1 MKLINIILHSISQS
15 RNMKKIILVLFL
27 SVFTFTTAQN
37 IRFEGTIQDNNKAPL
52 EMANVM
58 AMNQAT
64 KAMDSYAITND
75 KGKFILNLN
84 ANTTY
89 NVKLS
94 YLGMQNKEISIT
106 TQTQN
111 ITQNIT
117 MESGGIDLEGVEIV
131 REMPVSI
138 KGDTIVY
145 NSDSFTNGTER
156 KLEDILKKLPG
167 VEVDADGQV
176 KVEGKAV
183 TKLMVEGKDF
193 FDGDTKLGV
202 KNIPADAIDKV
213 QVLRNYNENS
223 ILKGVENNQD
233 NLAMN
238 IKLKEGKK
246 NFWFGDMTAGSGVG
260 HEDSR
265 YAVAPKAFYYSPKYS
280 INIIGNTNNVGQ
292 QAFTIQDYFR
302 FSGGFRNIMGKGGG
316 NFNVGSN
323 SLGINFFQDN
333 RVKEIE
339 SHFGATNFSYNP
351 TKSWSLS
358 GFIIATSTLVDT
370 DTKSTV
376 NFLRPNTEQVA
387 SAEIRQDRGNQKNNL
402 GLFKLSSTYK
412 PSAKFQLDYDILSR
426 LSAQRENNNLD
437 RQVFNYL
444 NNNNTVENILTS
456 KRQDPI
462 NINQNLSFYYTPT
475 DKHIFAFESQ
485 YLYQNEDPLYNANLR
500 LQPFD
505 FIGYIENQNRND
517 ITQSRFIKTNKL
529 DSRLDYY
536 YVFTPKVNLNFT
548 FANSHASQSLNSA
561 IFQRLDDGSINNL
574 TASENNNDVGYRFN
588 DASFGFHIKWLKGKF
603 TFTPGITLHQFN
615 LVNSQ
620 LGVQT
625 KQQISRFLPDFQ
637 MIYQIKKSESLT
649 YNYAFTN
656 NFTNVNN
663 FAEGTIFNS
672 YNNLFSGNRN
682 LENSV
687 VQSHTLNYQK
697 FNMFNFENFGGF
709 INYTRT
715 TEAIKTKASFDGA
728 NQIGSPFN
736 SPFGDE
742 NLSGNFRYGRS
753 FKKYYKANFSINANW
768 SKFYNIQIT
777 PPPSNVENVVTTESF
792 TQNYKF
798 SASTNFKEIPN
809 IELSYAY
816 TVNEYPNDTFYTDSP
831 SVKLDYFFLN
841 SFSFVSE
848 YEFFHYYNKDATVN
862 QEYDFLSAS
871 ITYQKT
877 KSSHMEYK
885 LGATNILNTTTI
897 NDDSFSQFSTR
908 NSQYIVQPRYIIL
921 TLKYNL

>member
-1 MKLINIILHSISQS
+1 
-15 RNMKKIILVLFL
+15 MKKIVYLFL
-27 SVFTFTTAQN
+27 LVSTVSFAQN
-37 IRFEGTIQDNNKAPL
+37 VRFEGTILDNNKAPL
-52 EMANVM
+52 EMANIM
-58 AMNQAT
+58 AMNQGT
-64 KAMDSYAITND
+64 KAMDAYAITNE

-84 ANTTY
+84 ANATY
-89 NVKLS
+89 TIKLS
-94 YLGMQNKEISIT
+94 YLGMQNKEITIT

-156 KLEDILKKLPG
+156 KLEDVLKKLPG

-176 KVEGKAV
+176 KVEGKSV

-246 NFWFGDMTAGSGVG
+246 NFWFGDMTAGIGVG
-260 HEDSR
+260 HEDTR
-265 YAVAPKAFYYSPKYS
+265 YNIAPKAFYYSPKYS
-280 INIIGNTNNVGQ
+280 INIMGNSNNVGE

-316 NFNVGSN
+316 SINVGSN
-323 SLGINFFQDN
+323 SLGINFFQDD

-351 TKSWSLS
+351 SKSWSLS
-358 GFIIATSTLVDT
+358 GFVIATSTLVDT
-370 DTKSTV
+370 DTQSTV
-376 NFLRPNTEQVA
+376 NFLRPNSEEVA
-387 SAEIRQDRGNQKNNL
+387 SAEIRQDLGNQKNNL

-412 PSAKFQLDYDILSR
+412 PSAKFQLDYDILTR
-426 LSAQRENNNLD
+426 LSAQRENNNLN
-437 RQVFNYL
+437 RQVFNFL
-444 NNNNTVENILTS
+444 DNTNSSENILTS
-456 KRQDPI
+456 KKQDPI

-485 YLYQNEDPLYNANLR
+485 YLYQNEDPLYNANLEF
-500 LQPFD
+500 QPFI
-505 FIGYIENQNRND
+505 FGGYNQNQNRND

-536 YVFTPKVNLNFT
+536 YVLTPKVNLNFT
-548 FANSHASQSLNSA
+548 LANSYVYQSLDSSV
-561 IFQRLDDGSINNL
+561 FQRLDNGTINNL
-574 TASENNNDVGYRFN
+574 TDTENTNDVGYRFN
-588 DASFGFHIKWLKGKF
+588 DSSLGFHLKWLTGKF
-603 TFTPGITLHQFN
+603 TFTPGVTLHRFN
-615 LVNSQ
+615 LTNSQ
-620 LGVQT
+620 LAINT
-625 KQQISRFLPDFQ
+625 KQELTRFLPDFQ

-649 YNYAFTN
+649 YNYALTN

-663 FAEGTIFNS
+663 FALGTIFNS
-672 YNNLFSGNRN
+672 YNSLFSGNRD

-715 TEAIKTKASFDGA
+715 TEAIKTRALFEGV

-753 FKKYYKANFSINANW
+753 FLKYYKANFSANVNW
-768 SKFYNIQIT
+768 SKFYNIQVN
-777 PPPSNVENVVTTESF
+777 PQNALEEVVDTESF
-792 TQNYKF
+792 TQNYRIG
-798 SASTNFKEIPN
+798 ASTNFKDIPN
-809 IELSYAY
+809 IELSYSYA
-816 TVNEYPNDTFYTDSP
+816 VNQYPNDTFYTDSP
-831 SVKLDYFFLN
+831 SVKLDYFFLK
-841 SFSFVSE
+841 SFSFLSE
-848 YEFFHYYNKDATVN
+848 YEFFHYYNKDKTVD

-871 ITYQKT
+871 LTYQKT
-877 KSSHMEYK
+877 KASHMEYK
-885 LGATNILNTTTI
+885 IAATNILNTTSI

-908 NSQYIVQPRYIIL
+908 NSQYTVQPRYIIFS
-921 TLKYNL
+921 LKYNL

>member
-1 MKLINIILHSISQS
+1 
-15 RNMKKIILVLFL
+15 MKKIFYLFFLVSTISF
-27 SVFTFTTAQN
+27 SQN
-37 IRFEGTIQDNNKAPL
+37 VRFEGTIIDNNRAPL

-58 AMNQAT
+58 AMNQGT
-64 KAMDSYAITND
+64 KAMDAYAITNE

-84 ANTTY
+84 ANATY
-89 NVKLS
+89 TIKLS
-94 YLGMQNKEISIT
+94 YLGMQNKEITVT

-156 KLEDILKKLPG
+156 KLEDVLKKLPG

-176 KVEGKAV
+176 KVEGKSV

-246 NFWFGDMTAGSGVG
+246 NFWFGDITAGIGVG
-260 HEDSR
+260 HEDTR
-265 YAVAPKAFYYSPKYS
+265 YNIAPKAFYYSPKYS
-280 INIIGNTNNVGQ
+280 INIMGNSNNVGE

-316 NFNVGSN
+316 SINVGSN
-323 SLGINFFQDN
+323 SLGINFFQDD

-351 TKSWSLS
+351 SKSWSLS
-358 GFIIATSTLVDT
+358 GFVIATSTLVDT
-370 DTKSTV
+370 DTQSTV
-376 NFLRPNTEQVA
+376 NFLRPNTEEVA
-387 SAEIRQDRGNQKNNL
+387 SAEIRQDLGNQKNNL

-412 PSAKFQLDYDILSR
+412 PSAKFQLDYDILTR
-426 LSAQRENNNLD
+426 LSAQRENNNLN
-437 RQVFNYL
+437 RQVFNYFD
-444 NNNNTVENILTS
+444 NTNSSENILTA
-456 KRQDPI
+456 KKQDPI

-485 YLYQNEDPLYNANLR
+485 YLYQNEDPLYNANLQSR
-500 LQPFD
+500 PFVFD
-505 FIGYIENQNRND
+505 GYNQSQTRND

-536 YVFTPKVNLNFT
+536 YVLTPKVNLNFT
-548 FANSHASQSLNSA
+548 LANSYVYQSLNSSV
-561 IFQRLDDGSINNL
+561 FQRLDDGTINNL
-574 TASENNNDVGYRFN
+574 TASENTNDVGYRFN
-588 DASFGFHIKWLKGKF
+588 DSSLGFHLKWLTGKF
-603 TFTPGITLHQFN
+603 TFTPGVTLHRFN
-615 LVNSQ
+615 LTNSQ
-620 LGVQT
+620 LAINT
-625 KQQISRFLPDFQ
+625 KQELTRFLPDFQ

-649 YNYAFTN
+649 YNYALTN

-663 FAEGTIFNS
+663 FALGAIFNS
-672 YNNLFSGNRN
+672 YNSLFSGNRN

-715 TEAIKTKASFDGA
+715 TEAVKTRALFQGV

-753 FKKYYKANFSINANW
+753 FLKYYKANFSANVNW
-768 SKFYNIQIT
+768 SKFYNIQLNSQN
-777 PPPSNVENVVTTESF
+777 PQNVQEEVVDTESF
-792 TQNYKF
+792 TQNYRIG
-798 SASTNFKEIPN
+798 ASTNFKDIPN
-809 IELSYAY
+809 IELSYSY
-816 TVNEYPNDTFYTDSP
+816 TVNQYPNDTFYTDSP
-831 SVKLDYFFLN
+831 SVKLDYFFLK

-848 YEFFHYYNKDATVN
+848 YEFFHYYNNDKTVD

-871 ITYQKT
+871 LTYQKT
-877 KSSHMEYK
+877 KASHMEYK
-885 LGATNILNTTTI
+885 IAATNILNTTSI

-908 NSQYIVQPRYIIL
+908 NSQYTVQPRYIIFS
-921 TLKYNL
+921 LKYNL

>member
-1 MKLINIILHSISQS
+1 MKNSILALF
-15 RNMKKIILVLFL
+15 LVL
-27 SVFTFTTAQN
+27 SAISYSQN
-37 IRFEGTIQDNNKAPL
+37 IRFEGIIQDNNKAPL

-58 AMNQAT
+58 AMNQGT
-64 KAMDSYAITND
+64 KAMDAYAITNE

-84 ANTTY
+84 ANATY
-89 NVKLS
+89 IIKLS
-94 YLGMQNKEISIT
+94 YLGMQSKEISIT

-111 ITQNIT
+111 ITQSIT

-167 VEVDADGQV
+167 VEVDAEGQI

-223 ILKGVENNQD
+223 IMKGVENNQD

-246 NFWFGDMTAGSGVG
+246 NFWFGDMTAGIGVG
-260 HEDSR
+260 HDDTR
-265 YAVAPKAFYYSPKYS
+265 YTVAPKAFYYSPKYS
-280 INIIGNTNNVGQ
+280 INIIGNSNNVGQ

-316 NFNVGSN
+316 SINVGSN

-351 TKSWSLS
+351 SKSWSLS
-358 GFIIATSTLVDT
+358 GFVIATSTLVDT
-370 DTKSTV
+370 DTQSTV

-387 SAEIRQDRGNQKNNL
+387 SAEIRQDLGSQKNNL

-412 PSAKFQLDYDILSR
+412 PSAKFQLDYDILTR
-426 LSAQRENNNLD
+426 LSAQRENNDLN
-437 RQVFNYL
+437 RQVFNYID
-444 NNNNTVENILTS
+444 NTNASENILTS
-456 KRQDPI
+456 KKQDPI

-485 YLYQNEDPLYNANLR
+485 YLYQNEDPLYNANLEF
-500 LQPFD
+500 QPFD
-505 FIGYIENQNRND
+505 FVGYNQSQNRND

-536 YVFTPKVNLNFT
+536 YVLTPKVNLNFT
-548 FANSHASQSLNSA
+548 LANSYVYQSLDSS
-561 IFQRLDDGSINNL
+561 IFQRLDNGTINNL
-574 TASENNNDVGYRFN
+574 TASENTNDVGYRFN
-588 DASFGFHIKWLKGKF
+588 DGSLGFHLKWLTGKF
-603 TFTPGITLHQFN
+603 TFTPGVTLHRFN

-620 LGVQT
+620 LATNT
-625 KQQISRFLPDFQ
+625 KQELTRFLPDFQ

-649 YNYAFTN
+649 YNYALTN
-656 NFTNVNN
+656 NFTNINN
-663 FAEGTIFNS
+663 FSAGTIFNS
-672 YNNLFSGNRN
+672 YNSLFSGNRN

-715 TEAIKTKASFDGA
+715 TEAVKTRALFEGV

-736 SPFGDE
+736 SLFGDE

-753 FKKYYKANFSINANW
+753 FLKYYKANFSANVNW
-768 SKFYNIQIT
+768 SKFYNIQVNPQT
-777 PPPSNVENVVTTESF
+777 TVEDIVDTESF
-792 TQNYKF
+792 TQNYRVG
-798 SASTNFKEIPN
+798 ASTNFKDIPN
-809 IELSYAY
+809 IELSYNY
-816 TVNEYPNDTFYTDSP
+816 TVNQYPNDTFYTDSP
-831 SVKLDYFFLN
+831 SVKIDYFFLK

-848 YEFFHYYNKDATVN
+848 YEFFHYYNKDKTVD

-871 ITYQKT
+871 LTYQKT
-877 KSSHMEYK
+877 KASHMEYK
-885 LGATNILNTTTI
+885 IAATNILNTTSI

-908 NSQYIVQPRYIIL
+908 NSQYIVQPRYIIFS
-921 TLKYNL
+921 LKYNL

>member
-1 MKLINIILHSISQS
+1 
-15 RNMKKIILVLFL
+15 MKKKILFL
-27 SVFTFTTAQN
+27 FLLVSSVSFAQN
-37 IRFEGTIQDNNKAPL
+37 IRFEGTITDNNKAPL

-58 AMNQAT
+58 AMNQGT
-64 KAMDSYAITND
+64 KAMDAYAITND

-84 ANTTY
+84 TNATY
-89 NVKLS
+89 IIKLS
-94 YLGMQNKEISIT
+94 YLGMQSKEIAVT

-156 KLEDILKKLPG
+156 KLEDVLKKLPG
-167 VEVDADGQV
+167 VEVDAEGQV

-223 ILKGVENNQD
+223 IMKGVENNQD

-246 NFWFGDMTAGSGVG
+246 NFWFGDMTAGIGVG
-260 HEDSR
+260 HEDTR
-265 YAVAPKAFYYSPKYS
+265 YNIAPKAFYYSPKYS
-280 INIIGNTNNVGQ
+280 VNIMGNSNNVGE

-316 NFNVGSN
+316 SINVGSN
-323 SLGINFFQDN
+323 SLGINFFQDD

-351 TKSWSLS
+351 SKSWSFS
-358 GFIIATSTLVDT
+358 GFVIATFTLVDT
-370 DTKSTV
+370 DTQSTV
-376 NFLRPNTEQVA
+376 NFLQPNSEQVA
-387 SAEIRQDRGNQKNNL
+387 SAEIREDLGNQKNNL

-412 PSAKFQLDYDILSR
+412 PSAKFQLDYDILTR
-426 LSAQRENNNLD
+426 LSAQRENNNLN

-444 NNNNTVENILTS
+444 DNTNASENILTS
-456 KRQDPI
+456 KKQDPI

-485 YLYQNEDPLYNANLR
+485 YLYQNEDPLYNANLEF
-500 LQPFD
+500 QPFD
-505 FIGYIENQNRND
+505 FIGYNPDQNRND
-517 ITQSRFIKTNKL
+517 ITQSRFIKTNKF

-536 YVFTPKVNLNFT
+536 YVLTPKVNLNFT
-548 FANSHASQSLNSA
+548 LVNSYVYQSLDSS
-561 IFQRLDDGSINNL
+561 IFQRLDNGTINNL
-574 TASENNNDVGYRFN
+574 TDSKNTNDVGYRFN
-588 DASFGFHIKWLKGKF
+588 DSSLGFHIKWLTGKF
-603 TFTPGITLHQFN
+603 TFTPGVTLHRFN

-620 LGVQT
+620 LATDT
-625 KQQISRFLPDFQ
+625 KQELTRFLPDFQ

-649 YNYAFTN
+649 YNFALTN

-663 FAEGTIFNS
+663 FAVGRIFNS
-672 YNNLFSGNRN
+672 YNSLFFGNRN
-682 LENSV
+682 LQNSV

-697 FNMFNFENFGGF
+697 FNMFNFENYGGF

-715 TEAIKTKASFDGA
+715 TEAVKTRALFDGV
-728 NQIGSPFN
+728 NQEGSPFN

-742 NLSGNFRYGRS
+742 NISGNFRYGRS
-753 FKKYYKANFSINANW
+753 FLKYYKANFSANVNW
-768 SKFYNIQIT
+768 SKFYNIQVNPQTAAEDI
-777 PPPSNVENVVTTESF
+777 VDTESF
-792 TQNYKF
+792 TQNYRLG
-798 SASTNFKEIPN
+798 ASTNFKDIPN
-809 IELSYAY
+809 IELSYNY
-816 TVNEYPNDTFYTDSP
+816 TVNQYPNDTFYTDSP
-831 SVKLDYFFLN
+831 SVKLDYFFLK

-848 YEFFHYYNKDATVN
+848 YEFFHYYNNDNTVD

-871 ITYQKT
+871 LTYQKT
-877 KSSHMEYK
+877 KASHMEYRIS
-885 LGATNILNTTTI
+885 ATNILNTTSI

-908 NSQYIVQPRYIIL
+908 NSQYQVQPRYIIFS
-921 TLKYNL
+921 LKYNL

>member
-1 MKLINIILHSISQS
+1 
-15 RNMKKIILVLFL
+15 MKKIFYLFL
-27 SVFTFTTAQN
+27 LVSTISFAQN
-37 IRFEGTIQDNNKAPL
+37 VRFEGTILDNNKSPL

-58 AMNQAT
+58 AMNQGT
-64 KAMDSYAITND
+64 KAMDAYAITNE

-84 ANTTY
+84 ANATY
-89 NVKLS
+89 TIKLS
-94 YLGMQNKEISIT
+94 YLGMQNKEIIVT

-156 KLEDILKKLPG
+156 KLEDVLKKLPG

-176 KVEGKAV
+176 KVEGKSV

-246 NFWFGDMTAGSGVG
+246 NFWFGDITAGIGVG
-260 HEDSR
+260 HEDTR
-265 YAVAPKAFYYSPKYS
+265 YNIAPKAFYYSPKYS
-280 INIIGNTNNVGQ
+280 INIMGNSNNVGE

-316 NFNVGSN
+316 SINVGSN
-323 SLGINFFQDN
+323 SLGINFFQDD

-339 SHFGATNFSYNP
+339 SNFGATNFSYNP
-351 TKSWSLS
+351 SKSWSLS
-358 GFIIATSTLVDT
+358 GFVIATSTLVDT
-370 DTKSTV
+370 DTQSTV
-376 NFLRPNTEQVA
+376 NFLRPNTEEVA
-387 SAEIRQDRGNQKNNL
+387 SAEIRQDLGNQKNNL

-412 PSAKFQLDYDILSR
+412 PSAKFQLDYDILTR
-426 LSAQRENNNLD
+426 LSAQRENNNLN

-444 NNNNTVENILTS
+444 ENTDSSENILTA
-456 KRQDPI
+456 KKQDPI

-485 YLYQNEDPLYNANLR
+485 YLYQNEDPLYNANLVSR
-500 LQPFD
+500 PFNFD
-505 FIGYIENQNRND
+505 GYIQSQTRND

-536 YVFTPKVNLNFT
+536 YVLTPKVNLNFT
-548 FANSHASQSLNSA
+548 LANSYVYQSLNSSV
-561 IFQRLDDGSINNL
+561 FQRLDDGTINNL
-574 TASENNNDVGYRFN
+574 TASQNTNDVGYRFN
-588 DASFGFHIKWLKGKF
+588 DSSLGFHIKWLSGKF
-603 TFTPGITLHQFN
+603 TFTPGVTLHRFN
-615 LVNSQ
+615 LTNSQ
-620 LGVQT
+620 LAINT
-625 KQQISRFLPDFQ
+625 KQELTRFLPDFQ

-649 YNYAFTN
+649 YNYALTN

-663 FAEGTIFNS
+663 FALGAIFNS
-672 YNNLFSGNRN
+672 YNSLFSGNRN

-715 TEAIKTKASFDGA
+715 TEAVKTRALFQGV

-753 FKKYYKANFSINANW
+753 FLKYYKANFSANVNW
-768 SKFYNIQIT
+768 SKFYNIQLNSQN
-777 PPPSNVENVVTTESF
+777 PQNVQEEVVDTESF
-792 TQNYKF
+792 TQNYRIG
-798 SASTNFKEIPN
+798 ASTNFKDIPN
-809 IELSYAY
+809 IELSYSY
-816 TVNEYPNDTFYTDSP
+816 TVNQYPNDTFYTDSP
-831 SVKLDYFFLN
+831 SVKLDYFFLK

-848 YEFFHYYNKDATVN
+848 YEFFHYYNNDKTVD

-871 ITYQKT
+871 LTYQKT
-877 KSSHMEYK
+877 KTSHMEYK
-885 LGATNILNTTTI
+885 IAATNILNTTSI

-908 NSQYIVQPRYIIL
+908 NSQYTVQPRYIIFS
-921 TLKYNL
+921 LKYNL

>member
-1 MKLINIILHSISQS
+1 
-15 RNMKKIILVLFL
+15 MKKIVFLFL
-27 SVFTFTTAQN
+27 LVSTVSFAQN
-37 IRFEGTIQDNNKAPL
+37 VRFEGTILDNNKAPL
-52 EMANVM
+52 EMANIM
-58 AMNQAT
+58 AMNQGT
-64 KAMDSYAITND
+64 KAMDAYAITNE

-84 ANTTY
+84 ANATY
-89 NVKLS
+89 TIKLS
-94 YLGMQNKEISIT
+94 YLGMQNKEIIVT

-156 KLEDILKKLPG
+156 KLEDVLKKLPG

-176 KVEGKAV
+176 KVEGKSV

-246 NFWFGDMTAGSGVG
+246 NFWFGDVTAGIGVG
-260 HEDSR
+260 HEDTR
-265 YAVAPKAFYYSPKYS
+265 YNIAPKAFYYSPKYS
-280 INIIGNTNNVGQ
+280 INIMGNSNNVGE

-316 NFNVGSN
+316 SINVGSN
-323 SLGINFFQDN
+323 SLGINFFQDD

-351 TKSWSLS
+351 SKSWSLS
-358 GFIIATSTLVDT
+358 GFVIATSTLVDT
-370 DTKSTV
+370 DTQSTV
-376 NFLRPNTEQVA
+376 NFLRPNTEEVA
-387 SAEIRQDRGNQKNNL
+387 SAEIRQDLGNQKNNL
-402 GLFKLSSTYK
+402 GLFKLSTTYK
-412 PSAKFQLDYDILSR
+412 PSAKFQLDYDILTR
-426 LSAQRENNNLD
+426 LSAQRENNNLN

-444 NNNNTVENILTS
+444 DNTNSSENILTS
-456 KRQDPI
+456 KKQDPI

-485 YLYQNEDPLYNANLR
+485 YLYQNEDPLYNANLEF
-500 LQPFD
+500 QPFI
-505 FIGYIENQNRND
+505 FGGYNQNQNRND

-536 YVFTPKVNLNFT
+536 YVLTPKVNLNFT
-548 FANSHASQSLNSA
+548 LANSYVYQSLDSSV
-561 IFQRLDDGSINNL
+561 FQRLDNGTINNL
-574 TASENNNDVGYRFN
+574 TDTENTNDVGYRFN
-588 DASFGFHIKWLKGKF
+588 DSSLGFHLKWLTGKF
-603 TFTPGITLHQFN
+603 TFTPGVTLHRFN
-615 LVNSQ
+615 LTNSQ
-620 LGVQT
+620 LAINT
-625 KQQISRFLPDFQ
+625 KQELTRFLPDFQ

-649 YNYAFTN
+649 YNYALTN

-663 FAEGTIFNS
+663 FALGTIFNS
-672 YNNLFSGNRN
+672 YNSLFSGNRN

-709 INYTRT
+709 LNYTRT
-715 TEAIKTKASFDGA
+715 TEAIKTRALFEGV

-753 FKKYYKANFSINANW
+753 FMKYYKANFSANVNW
-768 SKFYNIQIT
+768 SKFYNIQVN
-777 PPPSNVENVVTTESF
+777 PQNALEEVVDTESF
-792 TQNYKF
+792 TQNYRIG
-798 SASTNFKEIPN
+798 ASTNFKDIPN
-809 IELSYAY
+809 IELSYSYA
-816 TVNEYPNDTFYTDSP
+816 VNQYPNDTFYTDSP
-831 SVKLDYFFLN
+831 SVKIDYFFLK
-841 SFSFVSE
+841 SFSFLSE
-848 YEFFHYYNKDATVN
+848 YEFFHYYNKDKTVD

-871 ITYQKT
+871 LTYQKT
-877 KSSHMEYK
+877 KASHMEYK
-885 LGATNILNTTTI
+885 IAATNILNTTSI

-908 NSQYIVQPRYIIL
+908 NSQYTVQPRYIIFS
-921 TLKYNL
+921 LKYNL

>member
-1 MKLINIILHSISQS
+1 
-15 RNMKKIILVLFL
+15 MKKIFYLFL
-27 SVFTFTTAQN
+27 LVSTISFAQN
-37 IRFEGTIQDNNKAPL
+37 VRFEGAILDNNKAPL

-58 AMNQAT
+58 AMNQGT
-64 KAMDSYAITND
+64 KAMDAYAITNE

-84 ANTTY
+84 ANASYTI
-89 NVKLS
+89 KLS
-94 YLGMQNKEISIT
+94 YLGMQNKEITVT

-156 KLEDILKKLPG
+156 KLEDVLKKLPG

-176 KVEGKAV
+176 KVEGKSV

-223 ILKGVENNQD
+223 IMKGVENNQD

-246 NFWFGDMTAGSGVG
+246 NFWFGDITAGIGV
-260 HEDSR
+260 DRDDTR
-265 YAVAPKAFYYSPKYS
+265 YTVAPKAFYYSPKYS
-280 INIIGNTNNVGQ
+280 INIMGNSNNVGQ

-316 NFNVGSN
+316 SINVGSN

-351 TKSWSLS
+351 SKSWSLS
-358 GFIIATSTLVDT
+358 GFVIATSTLVDT
-370 DTKSTV
+370 DTQSTV
-376 NFLRPNTEQVA
+376 NFLRPNTEEVS
-387 SAEIRQDRGNQKNNL
+387 SAEIKQDLGNQKNNL

-412 PSAKFQLDYDILSR
+412 PSAKFQLDYDILTR
-426 LSAQRENNNLD
+426 LSAQRENNNLN

-444 NNNNTVENILTS
+444 DNSNSSENILTA
-456 KRQDPI
+456 KKQDPI

-485 YLYQNEDPLYNANLR
+485 YLYQNEDPLYNANLKSR
-500 LQPFD
+500 PFNFD
-505 FIGYIENQNRND
+505 GYIQNQNRND

-536 YVFTPKVNLNFT
+536 YVLTPKVNLNFT
-548 FANSHASQSLNSA
+548 LANSYVYQSLISS
-561 IFQRLDDGSINNL
+561 IFQRLDDGTINNL
-574 TASENNNDVGYRFN
+574 TASENTNDVGYRFN
-588 DASFGFHIKWLKGKF
+588 DSSLGFHIKWLTGKF
-603 TFTPGITLHQFN
+603 TFTPGVTLHRFN
-615 LVNSQ
+615 LTNSQ
-620 LGVQT
+620 LAINT
-625 KQQISRFLPDFQ
+625 KQELTRFLPDFQ

-649 YNYAFTN
+649 YNYALTN

-663 FAEGTIFNS
+663 FALGTIFNS
-672 YNNLFSGNRN
+672 YNSLFSGNRD

-715 TEAIKTKASFDGA
+715 TEAVKTRALFQGV

-753 FKKYYKANFSINANW
+753 FLKYYKANFSTNVNW
-768 SKFYNIQIT
+768 SKFYNIQVN
-777 PPPSNVENVVTTESF
+777 PQNPQNVQEEVVDTKSF
-792 TQNYKF
+792 TQNYRIG
-798 SASTNFKEIPN
+798 ASTNFKDIPN
-809 IELSYAY
+809 IELSYSY
-816 TVNEYPNDTFYTDSP
+816 SVNQYPNDTFYTDSP
-831 SVKLDYFFLN
+831 SVKLDYFFLK
-841 SFSFVSE
+841 SFSFLSE
-848 YEFFHYYNKDATVN
+848 YEFFHYYNNDKTVD

-871 ITYQKT
+871 LTYQKT

-885 LGATNILNTTTI
+885 IAATNILNTTSI
-897 NDDSFSQFSTR
+897 NDDNFSQFSTR
-908 NSQYIVQPRYIIL
+908 NSQYIVQPRYIIFS
-921 TLKYNL
+921 LKYNL

>member
-1 MKLINIILHSISQS
+1 
-15 RNMKKIILVLFL
+15 MKKKILFL
-27 SVFTFTTAQN
+27 FLLVSSVSFAQN
-37 IRFEGTIQDNNKAPL
+37 VRFEGTITDNNKAPL

-58 AMNQAT
+58 AMNQGT
-64 KAMDSYAITND
+64 KAMDAYAITNE

-84 ANTTY
+84 ANASY
-89 NVKLS
+89 IIKLS
-94 YLGMQNKEISIT
+94 YLGMQSKEIAVT

-117 MESGGIDLEGVEIV
+117 MESGGIELEGVEIV

-156 KLEDILKKLPG
+156 KLEDVLKKLPG
-167 VEVDADGQV
+167 VEVDAEGQV
-176 KVEGKAV
+176 KVEGKSV
-183 TKLMVEGKDF
+183 TKLMVDGKDF

-223 ILKGVENNQD
+223 IMKGVENNQD

-246 NFWFGDMTAGSGVG
+246 NFWFGDMTAGAGVG
-260 HEDSR
+260 HVDTR
-265 YAVAPKAFYYSPKYS
+265 YNIAPKAFYYSPKYS
-280 INIIGNTNNVGQ
+280 INIIGNSNNVGE

-302 FSGGFRNIMGKGGG
+302 FSGGFRNITGKGGG
-316 NFNVGSN
+316 SINVGSN
-323 SLGINFFQDN
+323 SLGINFFQDD

-351 TKSWSLS
+351 TKSWSFS
-358 GFIIATSTLVDT
+358 GFVIATSTLVDT
-370 DTKSTV
+370 DTQSTV
-376 NFLRPNTEQVA
+376 NFLQPNSEQVA
-387 SAEIRQDRGNQKNNL
+387 SAEIRDDIGNQKNNL
-402 GLFKLSSTYK
+402 GLFKFSSVYK
-412 PSAKFQLDYDILSR
+412 PSTKFQLDYDILTR
-426 LSAQRENNNLD
+426 LSAQRENNNLN
-437 RQVFNYL
+437 RQVFDYL
-444 NNNNTVENILTS
+444 EDTTSSENILTS

-485 YLYQNEDPLYNANLR
+485 YLYQNEDPLYNANLEF
-500 LQPFD
+500 QPFD
-505 FIGYIENQNRND
+505 FDGYNESQNRND
-517 ITQSRFIKTNKL
+517 ITQSRFIKTNKF

-536 YVFTPKVNLNFT
+536 YVLTPKVNLNFT
-548 FANSHASQSLNSA
+548 LANSYVYQSLDSS
-561 IFQRLDDGSINNL
+561 IFQRLDNGTINNL
-574 TASENNNDVGYRFN
+574 TATENTNDVGYRFN
-588 DASFGFHIKWLKGKF
+588 DSSLGFHLKWLTGKF
-603 TFTPGITLHQFN
+603 TFTPGVTLHRFN

-620 LGVQT
+620 LATDT
-625 KQQISRFLPDFQ
+625 KQELTRFLPDFQ

-649 YNYAFTN
+649 YNFALTN

-663 FAEGTIFNS
+663 FAVGRIFNS
-672 YNNLFSGNRN
+672 YNSLFSGNRN
-682 LENSV
+682 LQNSV

-715 TEAIKTKASFDGA
+715 TEAVKTRALFEGV

-753 FKKYYKANFSINANW
+753 FLKYYKANFSTTINW
-768 SKFYNIQIT
+768 SKFYNIQVNPLT
-777 PPPSNVENVVTTESF
+777 LVDEVVNTESF
-792 TQNYKF
+792 TQNYRVG
-798 SASTNFKEIPN
+798 ASTNFKKVPN
-809 IELSYAY
+809 IELSYNY
-816 TVNEYPNDTFYTDSP
+816 TVNQYPNDTFYTDSP
-831 SVKLDYFFLN
+831 SVKLDYFFLK

-848 YEFFHYYNKDATVN
+848 YEFFHYYNNDNTVD

-871 ITYQKT
+871 LTYQKT
-877 KSSHMEYK
+877 KASHMEYRIS
-885 LGATNILNTTTI
+885 ATNILNTTSI

-908 NSQYIVQPRYIIL
+908 NSQYQVQPRYIIFS
-921 TLKYNL
+921 LKYNL